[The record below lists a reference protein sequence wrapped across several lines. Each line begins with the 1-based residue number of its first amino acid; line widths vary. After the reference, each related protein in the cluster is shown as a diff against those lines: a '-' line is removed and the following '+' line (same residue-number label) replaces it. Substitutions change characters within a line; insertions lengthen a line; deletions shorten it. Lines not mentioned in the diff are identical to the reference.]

1 MPNKT
6 IVRAIEKRRNERWL
20 DDQSDSAFGQ
30 LTLTGWDTYR
40 LVRRLEQ
47 SSMIRY
53 NVASLRVRWILSA
66 VIIAAFAPALAA
78 QSPELADIP
87 LQQTVDPL
95 ALLDGAENRFVPAEE
110 AWFYETQDALRAEMA
125 VVGSALDSQ
134 GMTYAEPW
142 KEHLRW
148 ALLERNL
155 GPLNTI
161 NLAEIELSRRWMYS
175 NRKGIE
181 YPFFANLRTLT
192 DAYLD
197 AAFTLSQPDLQSQ
210 FVEQVG
216 IARQQVQDLLVNPV
230 DANAAALGRTLG
242 WLERTRQLPTEVAL
256 LRRLLSHPNLQVV
269 VGKPLV
275 QNIMSTQSP
284 EVEQTM
290 RVSDSGQTPTTR
302 PFQRSRTV
310 NVRGTAHT
318 LGTIGLELV
327 PNSEIAELRIN
338 YDGKVDSHCH
348 ADAGPVTF
356 NIRTVGPMQAQ
367 KSVTFGPAG
376 IVATGTDVDPS
387 VRTRVTNVNADN
399 EFVRR
404 LGERRIHN
412 PQSKSHISMKARQ
425 KAVQLLEGEMDTK
438 VEDALEEIRAQI
450 AKARAEASEFGEV
463 FAPVVREGAAPYFH
477 STASTT
483 DSIVANIMSQRREQ
497 FGAAVECPHKFANS
511 DVSIRLH
518 VSFINNMMETIMAGK
533 VFTDEYFMRYAKVL
547 QPTLPLDLMV
557 HSRGQRWAIVAAKP
571 RPLELR
577 IPAPNQFEF
586 VLHVAS
592 LEISGEKFE
601 QPATATVRYEL
612 VKNQYDEYYLK
623 RIQDL
628 KLDSQLATFQSDFLH
643 KKLSAFFSPILDA
656 GGVAIPDGDA
666 IGRLNSLKF
675 VGLQADQDWLA
686 IGINVPS
693 EFVDEAM
700 RNAEDASASPIEP
713 VSEELELPPPFAT
726 DSALSSYP
734 TAP

>member
-1 MPNKT
+1 
-6 IVRAIEKRRNERWL
+6 
-20 DDQSDSAFGQ
+20 
-30 LTLTGWDTYR
+30 
-40 LVRRLEQ
+40 
-47 SSMIRY
+47 MIRY
-53 NVASLRVRWILSA
+53 IVASFGVRWILSA
-66 VIIAAFAPALAA
+66 AIIAAIAPTLAA
-78 QSPELADIP
+78 QNLEPQLAGSPM
-87 LQQTVDPL
+87 QQTLDPL
-95 ALLDGAENRFVPAEE
+95 ALLDGAEDRFTPPAES
-110 AWFYETQDALRAEMA
+110 WFYETQNALRAEMA
-125 VVGSALDSQ
+125 VVGNALDAQ

-155 GPLNTI
+155 GSLNTI

-181 YPFFANLRTLT
+181 FPFFANLRTLT

-197 AAFTLSQPDLQSQ
+197 AAFTLSQPDLQLQ
-210 FVEQVG
+210 FIEQVG
-216 IARQQVQDLLVNPV
+216 IARQQVQDLLQNPT

-242 WLERTRQLPTEVAL
+242 WLERTKQLPTEVAQ
-256 LRRLLSHPNLQVV
+256 LRRMMSYPNVQVV

-302 PFQRSRTV
+302 PFQRPRTV
-310 NVRGTAHT
+310 NVTGTAHT
-318 LGTIGLELV
+318 LGIIGLELV

-338 YDGKVDSHCH
+338 YDGKVDSRCV

-367 KSVTFGPAG
+367 KSVTFGPDG
-376 IVATGTDVDPS
+376 IEAQDTTVDPS
-387 VRTRVTNVNADN
+387 VRTRVTNVNGDN
-399 EFVRR
+399 ELVRR
-404 LGERRIHN
+404 IGERRIHD

-425 KAVQLLEGEMDTK
+425 KAVALLEGEMDTK
-438 VEDALEEIRAQI
+438 VEDALDEIRAQI

-463 FAPVVREGAAPYFH
+463 FAPVIREGAAPYFH
-477 STASTT
+477 STSSTP
-483 DSIVANIMSQRREQ
+483 DAIVANIMSQRREQ
-497 FGAAVECPHKFANS
+497 FGAATACPHDFS
-511 DVSIRLH
+511 DADLAIRLH

-592 LEISGEKFE
+592 LEISGEKFN

-686 IGINVPS
+686 VGINVPS

-700 RNAEDASASPIEP
+700 RNAEEASTLP
-713 VSEELELPPPFAT
+713 VDTAPVELELPPPFAN
-726 DSALSSYP
+726 DAALSSYP
-734 TAP
+734 TTP

>member
-1 MPNKT
+1 
-6 IVRAIEKRRNERWL
+6 
-20 DDQSDSAFGQ
+20 
-30 LTLTGWDTYR
+30 
-40 LVRRLEQ
+40 
-47 SSMIRY
+47 MIRY
-53 NVASLRVRWILSA
+53 IVASFGVRWILSA
-66 VIIAAFAPALAA
+66 AIIAAIAPTLAA
-78 QSPELADIP
+78 QNLEPQLAGSPM
-87 LQQTVDPL
+87 QQTLDPL
-95 ALLDGAENRFVPAEE
+95 ALLDGAEDRFTPPAES
-110 AWFYETQDALRAEMA
+110 WFYETQNALRAEMA
-125 VVGSALDSQ
+125 VVGNALDAQ

-155 GPLNTI
+155 GSLNTI

-181 YPFFANLRTLT
+181 FPFFANLRTLT

-197 AAFTLSQPDLQSQ
+197 AAFTLSQPDLQLQ
-210 FVEQVG
+210 FIEQVG
-216 IARQQVQDLLVNPV
+216 IARQQVQDLLQNPT

-242 WLERTRQLPTEVAL
+242 WLERTKQLPTEVAQ
-256 LRRLLSHPNLQVV
+256 LRRMMSYPNVQVV

-302 PFQRSRTV
+302 PFQRPRTV
-310 NVRGTAHT
+310 NVTGTAHT
-318 LGTIGLELV
+318 LGIIGLELV

-338 YDGKVDSHCH
+338 YDGKVDSRCV

-367 KSVTFGPAG
+367 KSVTFGPDG
-376 IVATGTDVDPS
+376 IEAQDTTVDPS
-387 VRTRVTNVNADN
+387 VRTRVTNVNGDN
-399 EFVRR
+399 ELVRR
-404 LGERRIHN
+404 IGERRIHD

-425 KAVQLLEGEMDTK
+425 KAVALLEGEMDTK
-438 VEDALEEIRAQI
+438 VEDALDEIRAQI

-463 FAPVVREGAAPYFH
+463 FAPVIREGAAPYFH
-477 STASTT
+477 STSSTP
-483 DSIVANIMSQRREQ
+483 DAIVANIMSQRREQ
-497 FGAAVECPHKFANS
+497 FGAATACPHDFS
-511 DVSIRLH
+511 DADLAIRLH

-592 LEISGEKFE
+592 LEISGEKFN
-601 QPATATVRYEL
+601 QPATSTVRYEL

-686 IGINVPS
+686 VGINVPS

-700 RNAEDASASPIEP
+700 RNAEEASTLP
-713 VSEELELPPPFAT
+713 VDTAPVELELPPPFAN
-726 DSALSSYP
+726 DAALSSYP
-734 TAP
+734 TTP

>member
-1 MPNKT
+1 
-6 IVRAIEKRRNERWL
+6 
-20 DDQSDSAFGQ
+20 
-30 LTLTGWDTYR
+30 
-40 LVRRLEQ
+40 
-47 SSMIRY
+47 MIRY
-53 NVASLRVRWILSA
+53 NVASLGVRWILSA
-66 VIIAAFAPALAA
+66 AIIAVFAPALSA
-78 QSPELADIP
+78 QTTAEPTSAQIVGLPTQLTD
-87 LQQTVDPL
+87 DPL
-95 ALLDGAENRFVPAEE
+95 ALLDGAEDRFTPPTES
-110 AWFYETQDALRAEMA
+110 WFYETQDALRAEMA
-125 VVGSALDSQ
+125 VVGNALDSQ

-148 ALLERNL
+148 AMLERNL
-155 GPLNTI
+155 GSLNTI

-181 YPFFANLRTLT
+181 FPFFAKLRTLT

-197 AAFTLSQPDLQSQ
+197 SAYTFSQPDLQAQ
-210 FVEQVG
+210 FVEHVG
-216 IARQQVQDLLVNPV
+216 LARQQVQDLMVNPT
-230 DANAAALGRTLG
+230 DSSAAALGRTLG
-242 WLERTRQLPTEVAL
+242 WLERTKQLPTEVAQ
-256 LRRLLSHPNLQVV
+256 LRRLMSYPNVQVV

-302 PFQRSRTV
+302 RFQRPRTV
-310 NVRGTAHT
+310 NVSGTAHT
-318 LGTIGLELV
+318 EGIIGLELM

-338 YDGKVDSHCH
+338 YDGKVDSRCV

-356 NIRTVGPMQAQ
+356 NIRTIGPMQAQ
-367 KSVTFGPAG
+367 KSVIFGPDG
-376 IVATGTDVDPS
+376 IVSQDTNVDPS
-387 VRTRVTNVNADN
+387 VRTRVTNVNGENAL
-399 EFVRR
+399 VRR
-404 LGERRIHN
+404 IGERRIHD

-463 FAPVVREGAAPYFH
+463 FAPVVREGAAPFFH
-477 STASTT
+477 STSSTP
-483 DSIVANIMSQRREQ
+483 DAIVANIMSQRREQ
-497 FGAAVECPHKFANS
+497 FGAATQCPHDFA
-511 DVSIRLH
+511 DADLRIRLH

-557 HSRGQRWAIVAAKP
+557 HSRGQRWAIIAAKP

-586 VLHVAS
+586 VLHVAA
-592 LEISGEKFE
+592 LEISGEKFD

-628 KLDSQLATFQSDFLH
+628 KLDSQLATFQSEFLH
-643 KKLSAFFSPILDA
+643 KKLSAFFAPILDA

-666 IGRLNSLKF
+666 IGRLNTLEF

-686 IGINVPS
+686 VGINVPS

-700 RNAEDASASPIEP
+700 RNAEEASTLPVDAAP
-713 VSEELELPPPFAT
+713 VELELPPPFAN
-726 DSALSSYP
+726 DAALSSYP
-734 TAP
+734 TTP

>member
-1 MPNKT
+1 
-6 IVRAIEKRRNERWL
+6 
-20 DDQSDSAFGQ
+20 
-30 LTLTGWDTYR
+30 
-40 LVRRLEQ
+40 
-47 SSMIRY
+47 MIRY
-53 NVASLRVRWILSA
+53 YVASWGVRWTLSA
-66 VIIAAFAPALAA
+66 AIFAALAPALAA
-78 QSPELADIP
+78 QHVGLPT
-87 LQQTVDPL
+87 QQNIGPL
-95 ALLDGAENRFVPAEE
+95 ALLEEAEE
-110 AWFYETQDALRAEMA
+110 RFTPPTESWFYETQDALRAEMA
-125 VVGSALDSQ
+125 VVSAAFDSR

-148 ALLERNL
+148 SLLERNL
-155 GPLNTI
+155 GSLNTI

-181 YPFFANLRTLT
+181 LPFFVKLRAAT

-197 AAFTLSQPDLQSQ
+197 AAFTLSQPDLQAQ
-210 FVEQVG
+210 FVEHVG
-216 IARQQVQDLLVNPV
+216 LARQQVQDLLVNPT
-230 DANAAALGRTLG
+230 DAHAAALGRTLG
-242 WLERTRQLPTEVAL
+242 WLERTKQLPTEVAE
-256 LRRLLSHPNLQVV
+256 LRRLLSYPNVQVV

-302 PFQRSRTV
+302 RFQRARTV
-310 NVRGTAHT
+310 NVSGTAHT
-318 LGTIGLELV
+318 LGIIGLELV
-327 PNSEIAELRIN
+327 PNTEIAELHIN
-338 YDGKVDSHCH
+338 YDGKVDSHCT

-367 KSVTFGPAG
+367 KSVTFGPGG
-376 IVATGTDVDPS
+376 IVAEETEVDPS
-387 VRTRVTNVNADN
+387 VRTRVTNVEADN
-399 EFVRR
+399 ELIRR
-404 LGERRIHN
+404 LGERRVHD
-412 PQSKSHISMKARQ
+412 PQNKSHISMKAEQ
-425 KAVQLLEGEMDTK
+425 KAVQLLESEMDTK
-438 VEDALEEIRAQI
+438 VEDALDEIRAQI

-477 STASTT
+477 STSSTA

-497 FGAAVECPHKFANS
+497 FGAALPCPHDFA
-511 DVSIRLH
+511 DADLRIRLH
-518 VSFINNMMETIMAGK
+518 VSFINNMMETIMAG
-533 VFTDEYFMRYAKVL
+533 FTDEYFMRYAKVL

-557 HSRGQRWAIVAAKP
+557 HSRAQRWAIIAAKP

-601 QPATATVRYEL
+601 QPSTATVRYEL

-628 KLDSQLATFQSDFLH
+628 RLDSQLATFQSDFLH
-643 KKLSAFFSPILDA
+643 KKLSAFFAPILDA

-666 IGRLNSLKF
+666 IGRLNALKF

-686 IGINVPS
+686 VGINVPR
-693 EFVDEAM
+693 EFVDEVM
-700 RNAEDASASPIEP
+700 RNAEEASTLPMEP
-713 VSEELELPPPFAT
+713 APAELELPPPFAN
-726 DSALSSYP
+726 DAALSSYP

>member
-1 MPNKT
+1 
-6 IVRAIEKRRNERWL
+6 
-20 DDQSDSAFGQ
+20 
-30 LTLTGWDTYR
+30 
-40 LVRRLEQ
+40 
-47 SSMIRY
+47 MIRY
-53 NVASLRVRWILSA
+53 NVASFGVRWILSA
-66 VIIAAFAPALAA
+66 AIIAAFAPGLAA
-78 QSPELADIP
+78 QNVEPELAGSP
-87 LQQTVDPL
+87 TQQTVDPL
-95 ALLDGAENRFVPAEE
+95 TLLDGAEDRFTPPAES
-110 AWFYETQDALRAEMA
+110 WFYETQDALRAEMT
-125 VVGSALDSQ
+125 VVGNALDAQ

-181 YPFFANLRTLT
+181 FPFFAKLRTLT

-197 AAFTLSQPDLQSQ
+197 AAFTFSQPDLQTQ

-216 IARQQVQDLLVNPV
+216 LARQQVQDLLQNPT
-230 DANAAALGRTLG
+230 DSNAASLGRTLG
-242 WLERTRQLPTEVAL
+242 WLERTKQLPTEVAT
-256 LRRLLSHPNLQVV
+256 LRRLMSYPNVQVV

-275 QNIMSTQSP
+275 QDIMSTQSP

-302 PFQRSRTV
+302 PFQRPRTV
-310 NVRGTAHT
+310 NVSGTAHT
-318 LGTIGLELV
+318 QGIIGLELV

-338 YDGKVDSHCH
+338 YDGKVDSRCV

-367 KSVTFGPAG
+367 KSVTFGPGG
-376 IVATGTDVDPS
+376 IEAQDTSVDPS
-387 VRTRVTNVNADN
+387 VRTRVTNVNGDN
-399 EFVRR
+399 ELVRR
-404 LGERRIHN
+404 IGERRIHD

-425 KAVQLLEGEMDTK
+425 KAVALLEGEMDSK
-438 VEDALEEIRAQI
+438 VEDALDEIRAQI

-477 STASTT
+477 STSSTP
-483 DSIVANIMSQRREQ
+483 DAIVANIMSQRREQ
-497 FGAAVECPHKFANS
+497 FGAATACPHDFA
-511 DVSIRLH
+511 DADLAVRLH

-592 LEISGEKFE
+592 LEISGEKFD

-643 KKLSAFFSPILDA
+643 KKLSAFFAPILDA

-666 IGRLNSLKF
+666 IGRLNTLEF

-686 IGINVPS
+686 VAINVPS

-700 RNAEDASASPIEP
+700 RNAEEASTLPVDATP
-713 VSEELELPPPFAT
+713 VELELPPPFAN
-726 DSALSSYP
+726 DAALSSYP

>member
-1 MPNKT
+1 
-6 IVRAIEKRRNERWL
+6 
-20 DDQSDSAFGQ
+20 
-30 LTLTGWDTYR
+30 
-40 LVRRLEQ
+40 
-47 SSMIRY
+47 MIRY
-53 NVASLRVRWILSA
+53 YVASWRVRWILSA
-66 VIIAAFAPALAA
+66 AIVAALAPALAA
-78 QSPELADIP
+78 Q
-87 LQQTVDPL
+87 TVGLPINHAIGLPTQHAVGPL
-95 ALLDGAENRFVPAEE
+95 ALLEGAEERFTPPTES
-110 AWFYETQDALRAEMA
+110 WFYETQDALRAEMA
-125 VVGSALDSQ
+125 VVGAAFDSQ

-148 ALLERNL
+148 SLLERNL

-161 NLAEIELSRRWMYS
+161 NLAEIELARRWMYS

-181 YPFFANLRTLT
+181 LPFFAKLRVAT

-197 AAFTLSQPDLQSQ
+197 AAFTLWQPDLQTQ
-210 FVEQVG
+210 FVEHVG
-216 IARQQVQDLLVNPV
+216 LARQQVQDLLVNPT

-242 WLERTRQLPTEVAL
+242 WLERTKQLPTEVAE
-256 LRRLLSHPNLQVV
+256 LRRLLSFPNVQVV

-302 PFQRSRTV
+302 RFQRPRTV
-310 NVRGTAHT
+310 NVSGTAHT
-318 LGTIGLELV
+318 LGIIGLELV
-327 PNSEIAELRIN
+327 PNTEIAELHIN
-338 YDGKVDSHCH
+338 YDGKVDSRCV

-356 NIRTVGPMQAQ
+356 SIRTVGPMQAQ
-367 KSVTFGPAG
+367 KSVTFGPGG
-376 IVATGTDVDPS
+376 IVAASTEVDPS

-399 EFVRR
+399 ELVRR
-404 LGERRIHN
+404 MGERRVHD
-412 PQSKSHISMKARQ
+412 PQNKSHISMKAEQ

-438 VEDALEEIRAQI
+438 VEDALDEIRAQI

-477 STASTT
+477 STSSTA

-497 FGAAVECPHKFANS
+497 FGAAMACPHDFA
-511 DVSIRLH
+511 DADLRIRLH

-557 HSRGQRWAIVAAKP
+557 HSRGQRWAIIAAKP

-623 RIQDL
+623 RVEDL
-628 KLDSQLATFQSDFLH
+628 RLDSQLATFQRDFLH
-643 KKLSAFFSPILDA
+643 KKLNAFFSPILDA
-656 GGVAIPDGDA
+656 SGVAIPDGDA

-675 VGLQADQDWLA
+675 VGLKADQDWLA
-686 IGINVPS
+686 VGINVPS
-693 EFVDEAM
+693 EFVDEVM
-700 RNAEDASASPIEP
+700 RNAEEASTLP
-713 VSEELELPPPFAT
+713 VEAAPEQLELPPPFAT